1 MSGFRR
7 WAAALVA
14 ATGTALILLAA
25 PTAGIAA
32 ADPTP
37 SIPAPSIP
45 SAGPSAGADPSADSG
60 TDSGGPDEIKYGTAD
75 QGQIHWERFGG
86 SDHDSAGTLD
96 QFAADILGYAMTGF
110 GIAAVLGGTV
120 VCGLMIAGVRGRS
133 QVAKTALESSIWI
146 WVALLIA
153 GSVSSIGGIVLTA
166 GIG

>member
-25 PTAGIAA
+25 PTAGIAS

-120 VCGLMIAGVRGRS
+120 VCGLMIVGVRGRS

-146 WVALLIA
+146 WVGLLLV
-153 GSVSSIGGIVLTA
+153 GSVSSICGLLLLA